1 MYTGIVLQIASK
13 KDSPIIGD
21 AMKPGPTLSDAK
33 GAKRIR
39 KLQDSVLNL
48 QMQVLEKL
56 DCIAVMES
64 EIKVM
69 REISE
74 GER

>member
-1 MYTGIVLQIASK
+1 MTTNCQ
-13 KDSPIIGD
+13 
-21 AMKPGPTLSDAK
+21 PGVTLSDAK
-33 GAKRIR
+33 GAKRLR
-39 KLQDSVLNL
+39 KLEDSVLNL

-56 DCIAVMES
+56 DCIAVMQH

>member
-1 MYTGIVLQIASK
+1 MTANCQ
-13 KDSPIIGD
+13 
-21 AMKPGPTLSDAK
+21 PGVTLSDAK

-39 KLQDSVLNL
+39 KLEDSVLNL

-64 EIKVM
+64 EIAKLKKGGNDGSVHPL
-69 REISE
+69 
-74 GER
+74 

>member
-1 MYTGIVLQIASK
+1 MPRGSRITMTAEC
-13 KDSPIIGD
+13 IGD
-21 AMKPGPTLSDAK
+21 AK
-33 GAKRIR
+33 GERRIR

-56 DCIAVMES
+56 DCIAVMEH

>member
-1 MYTGIVLQIASK
+1 MTANCH
-13 KDSPIIGD
+13 
-21 AMKPGPTLSDAK
+21 PGVTLGDAK

-39 KLQDSVLNL
+39 KLEDSVLNL

-64 EIKVM
+64 EIAELKKDG
-69 REISE
+69 R
-74 GER
+74 

>member
-1 MYTGIVLQIASK
+1 
-13 KDSPIIGD
+13 
-21 AMKPGPTLSDAK
+21 MKPGVTLSDAK

-56 DCIAVMES
+56 DCIAVMEH
-64 EIKVM
+64 EIAELKRMVDDANS
-69 REISE
+69 R
-74 GER
+74 

>member
-1 MYTGIVLQIASK
+1 MAPALL
-13 KDSPIIGD
+13 
-21 AMKPGPTLSDAK
+21 GPTLSDAK

-39 KLQDSVLNL
+39 KLEDSVLNL

-56 DCIAVMES
+56 DNIATMEH
-64 EIKVM
+64 EIKVL

>member
-1 MYTGIVLQIASK
+1 MTLV
-13 KDSPIIGD
+13 
-21 AMKPGPTLSDAK
+21 PGSTLSDAK

-64 EIKVM
+64 EIAELKKDG
-69 REISE
+69 R
-74 GER
+74 

>member
-1 MYTGIVLQIASK
+1 MTANCQ
-13 KDSPIIGD
+13 
-21 AMKPGPTLSDAK
+21 PGVTLSDAK

-39 KLQDSVLNL
+39 KLEDSVLNL

-56 DCIAVMES
+56 DNIATMEH

>member
-1 MYTGIVLQIASK
+1 
-13 KDSPIIGD
+13 
-21 AMKPGPTLSDAK
+21 MKPGVTLSDAK

-56 DCIAVMES
+56 DNISTMEQ
-64 EIKVM
+64 EITELN
-69 REISE
+69 R
-74 GER
+74 RT

>member
-1 MYTGIVLQIASK
+1 MTTHQ
-13 KDSPIIGD
+13 
-21 AMKPGPTLSDAK
+21 GPTLSDAK

-56 DCIAVMES
+56 DCIAVMEH

-69 REISE
+69 RE
-74 GER
+74 ERSK